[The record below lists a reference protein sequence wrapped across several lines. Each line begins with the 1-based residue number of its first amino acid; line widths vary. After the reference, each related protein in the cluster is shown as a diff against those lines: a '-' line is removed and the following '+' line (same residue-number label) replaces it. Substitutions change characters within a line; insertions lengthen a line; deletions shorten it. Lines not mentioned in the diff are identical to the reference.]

1 VAIVAAFAV
10 VVPLRQKGV
19 TMRRVFI
26 SDEQD
31 ELFER
36 DGAVVVS
43 LLDAEEVATLLDF
56 YQREGAGS
64 ELGFHATMFSGDVG
78 YRARVDEVVKSIMTP
93 KLLPYLHEYRAV
105 VGNYVVKE
113 RERADSAV
121 PVHQD
126 WTFVDET
133 RMESLNV
140 WCPLIDT
147 TPENGRLHL
156 FKGSHRLLNVV
167 RGPFFPNPYVTNAKV
182 IARSYLSEQPL
193 RAGEAVIYSHA
204 LVHASPPNRSAKP
217 RPAANLAL
225 VPAEAQMIHAYL
237 DPEDP
242 SGRPEIFS
250 VDDAFFLSNIIGER
264 PEGARS
270 IGFIEPIPNIDA
282 EELSRR
288 CEHRYGALEM
298 L

>member
-1 VAIVAAFAV
+1 
-10 VVPLRQKGV
+10 
-19 TMRRVFI
+19 MRRVFR

-31 ELFER
+31 EVFQR

-43 LLDAEEVATLLDF
+43 LLDAAEVATLLDF
-56 YQREGAGS
+56 YQRDGTES

-78 YRARVDEVVKSIMTP
+78 HRTRVDELVKSIMAP
-93 KLLPYLHEYRAV
+93 KLAPYLYEYRPV

-113 RERADSAV
+113 QDRDDSAV

-140 WCPLIDT
+140 WCPLVDT
-147 TPENGRLHL
+147 TPQNGRLHL

-167 RGPFFPNPYVTNAKV
+167 RGPFFPNPYVSNAKL
-182 IARSYLSEQPL
+182 IARNYLTELAL
-193 RAGEAVIYSHA
+193 RAGEAVIYAHS
-204 LVHASPPNRSAKP
+204 LVHASPPNHSGKP

-225 VPAEAQMIHAYL
+225 VPAEAQMVHAYL
-237 DPEDP
+237 NPEDH
-242 SGRPEIFS
+242 SRRPEIFA
-250 VDDAFFLSNIIGER
+250 VDDAFFLSNTIGER
-264 PEGARS
+264 PSGVRS
-270 IGFIEPIPNIDA
+270 IGFVEPIPSIDA

-298 L
+298 R